1 LAKITFLGN
10 ELHLVGEPPAAG
22 ERARDFVV
30 HGYAAGRGMFPV
42 TWADMP
48 ATPRLISS
56 VPSLD
61 TPVCA
66 QETIT
71 LNARI
76 AELGEAVAAYTIS
89 VDLPF
94 AQARWCGVEG
104 VENMHSLSDYKTRSF
119 GNSWGVLVE
128 ETQLLARAVFVVG
141 ADDVVTYAQVVPEVT
156 HEPDYEPILAALEAL
171 I

>member
-1 LAKITFLGN
+1 VATITFLGN
-10 ELHLVGEPPAAG
+10 ELHLVGEPPVAG
-22 ERARDFVV
+22 ERARDFLV
-30 HGYAAGRGMFPV
+30 HGYVAGRGMFPV
-42 TWADMP
+42 TWADI
-48 ATPRLISS
+48 AVKPRLISA

-71 LNARI
+71 LNTRV
-76 AELGEAVAAYTIS
+76 AELGDAVAAYTVS

-94 AQARWCGVEG
+94 AQARWCGVSD
-104 VENMHSLSDYKTRSF
+104 VENMQSLSDYKTRSF

-141 ADDVVTYAQVVPEVT
+141 ADDVVTYAQVVPEIT